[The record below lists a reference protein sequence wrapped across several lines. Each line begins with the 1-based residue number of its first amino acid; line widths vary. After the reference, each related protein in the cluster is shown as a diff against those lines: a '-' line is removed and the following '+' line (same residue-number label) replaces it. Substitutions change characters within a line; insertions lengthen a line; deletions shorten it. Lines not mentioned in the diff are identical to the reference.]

1 MLYRCV
7 GSILSVGLCDCFLFV
22 QEEVLSKIENL
33 LSSYYGVKE
42 ELQQM
47 SEAPDTALA
56 PQAELP
62 PVQSSST
69 QHNPGTTRGKVLS
82 LEQKG
87 GECKRLKLDT
97 AVGGKKADVGVVVTQ
112 VGKERFQNSAVT
124 ELMETA
130 LHEERYLHAD
140 DSILGSVVCN
150 ERTLTTD
157 ASKVASNGGTV
168 TKNIYTDSNKNFNGI
183 FANSETNVCD
193 GLSNQ
198 SVPEMNSDEQCGR
211 NVISGHPCSIELL
224 PIPSNKHDG
233 DCYSPLEFVD
243 SESTNDGNEAAVQNM
258 GGVRIH
264 NSSSTVTFNETGLSK
279 NLMQDV
285 NTNVTNCREIPVQ
298 NVPEN
303 VRKGSDLSVFFN
315 SDFDKEIECLSSSSN
330 TVFIPKDSSS
340 MIKNTGN
347 TDSHKQAC
355 STVGLV
361 SDDSAARISVTSL
374 HEHVWQDDDFAVDK
388 WSKGHMKAPNGKVM
402 QVISCHLIHMFHN
415 FFGECMWLGIA
426 RLCCGKLNSNTIVN
440 MQVLSS

>member
-1 MLYRCV
+1 VLYRCV
-7 GSILSVGLCDCFLFV
+7 GSILSVGLCDYCLFV

-42 ELQQM
+42 ELQQV
-47 SEAPDTALA
+47 SKAPDTAVA

-62 PVQSSST
+62 PVQSPST

-87 GECKRLKLDT
+87 GECKRLKVDT
-97 AVGGKKADVGVVVTQ
+97 AVGGKEADVGVGVTQ

-130 LHEERYLHAD
+130 LHEERDLHAD
-140 DSILGSVVCN
+140 DSILDSVVCN

-157 ASKVASNGGTV
+157 ASKVTSNGGTV
-168 TKNIYTDSNKNFNGI
+168 TENIYTYSNKNFNGI
-183 FANSETNVCD
+183 FASSESNVCD

-198 SVPEMNSDEQCGR
+198 SVPEMNPDEQCDR
-211 NVISGHPCSIELL
+211 NVLSTHPCSTELL
-224 PIPSNKHDG
+224 SVPSKKHDG
-233 DCYSPLEFVD
+233 DCYSPLELIDF
-243 SESTNDGNEAAVQNM
+243 ELTNDGNEAAVQNM

-264 NSSSTVTFNETGLSK
+264 NSSSTVTFNEAVLSK
-279 NLMQDV
+279 NVMQDV
-285 NTNVTNCREIPVQ
+285 NINVTNCKEIPVQ
-298 NVPEN
+298 NVPED

-315 SDFDKEIECLSSSSN
+315 SDFDEEIECSSSSSN

-347 TDSHKQAC
+347 TDSHKQTC

-361 SDDSAARISVTSL
+361 SDDSAARIPVTGL
-374 HEHVWQDDDFAVDK
+374 GEHVWQDADFAVEK
-388 WSKGHMKAPNGKVM
+388 WSKGQVKAPNGKVM
-402 QVISCHLIHMFHN
+402 QVISCQLIHMFHN
-415 FFGECMWLGIA
+415 FFRECMWLGIA
-426 RLCCGKLNSNTIVN
+426 RLCCGKWNSNTIVN
-440 MQVLSS
+440 M